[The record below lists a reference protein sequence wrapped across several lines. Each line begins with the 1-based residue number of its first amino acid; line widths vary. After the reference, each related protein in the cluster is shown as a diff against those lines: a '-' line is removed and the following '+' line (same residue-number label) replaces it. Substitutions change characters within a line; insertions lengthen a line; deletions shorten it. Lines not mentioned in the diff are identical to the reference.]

1 MAAAA
6 AAAAAAAVPD
16 YSAAEAAP
24 DRLQELLKFDATK
37 SGVKGLADAGITK
50 LPRIFVHSPD
60 DLPSPPSLA
69 RLQVPV
75 IDLSGV
81 ADDARRRKEAVEQ
94 IRDASSSWGF
104 FQLVNHG
111 VPPQILEGMMQGSQR
126 FHELPKEVKAKL
138 YGRDLKQNV
147 KYVCNYDLFLSRAA
161 NWRDTFSCTFD
172 ATLNPQD
179 IPDVCRD
186 EILAYGEHMLGLAES
201 VYELLSEALGLS
213 PSHLKS
219 INLSKGQF
227 MSAHYYPPCP
237 EPELTLGTSK
247 HCDPSFLTLLIE
259 DELGGLQVRH
269 EGHWVDVSPVPGAV
283 VVNIGDLL
291 QIISNGKFKSVE
303 HRVLA
308 SRLGPRL
315 SVAMFFVGVREANYL
330 FGPIKEILSENEAPK
345 YREFLL
351 EEYFQLF
358 ASRGIGTES
367 ILSHFTL

>member
-1 MAAAA
+1 MAATAVAAAA
-6 AAAAAAAVPD
+6 AAD
-16 YSAAEAAP
+16 NSAAEAVP
-24 DRLQELLKFDATK
+24 DRLQELLAFDATK
-37 SGVKGLADAGITK
+37 SGVKALADAGITK

-60 DLPSPPSLA
+60 ELPSPPSLA

-75 IDLSGV
+75 IDLRGV
-81 ADDARRRKEAVEQ
+81 ADNSRRRKEAVEQ

-111 VPPQILEGMMQGSQR
+111 VPPQILEGMLQGSRR
-126 FHELPKEVKAKL
+126 FHELRKEVKAKL
-138 YGRDLKQNV
+138 YGRDIKQNV
-147 KYVCNYDLFLSRAA
+147 KYVCNYDLFFSRAA
-161 NWRDTFSCTFD
+161 NWRDTFSCNFV

-179 IPDVCRD
+179 IPDVCR
-186 EILAYGEHMLGLAES
+186 EEVLAYGKHMLGLAES
-201 VYELLSEALGLS
+201 VYELLSEALGLN

-291 QIISNGKFKSVE
+291 QIISNDKFKSVQ

-308 SRLGPRL
+308 NQRGPRL
-315 SVAMFFVGVREANYL
+315 SVAMFFTGVREDNYL
-330 FGPIKEILSENEAPK
+330 YGPIKEILLSENEAPK
-345 YREFLL
+345 YREITL
-351 EEYFQLF
+351 EEYFQVF
-358 ASRGIGTES
+358 ATRGLGTES
-367 ILSHFTL
+367 LLSHFTL